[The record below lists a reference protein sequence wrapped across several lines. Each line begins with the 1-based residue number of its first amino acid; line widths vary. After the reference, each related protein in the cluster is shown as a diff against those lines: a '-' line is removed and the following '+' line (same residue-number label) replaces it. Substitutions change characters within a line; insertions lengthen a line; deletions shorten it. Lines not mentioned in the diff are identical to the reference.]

1 MYKQY
6 CKVKVTIATCVVL
19 TGEETSEK
27 ALRIF
32 LFFFFLFLNKWEG
45 VGGREELYGT
55 FKLFTQGAVE

>member
-19 TGEETSEK
+19 TDEETSEK

-32 LFFFFLFLNKWEG
+32 LNRDW
-45 VGGREELYGT
+45 VGGGKIYGT
-55 FKLFTQGAVE
+55 FKLFTQGTVE